1 MQIHII
7 MQESAVNECIS
18 RDMISLVGLSLID
31 IPIAGDHI
39 VREQAFDM
47 GRSSLERGLGR
58 E

>member
-1 MQIHII
+1 

-31 IPIAGDHI
+31 RPIAGDHI

-47 GRSSLERGLGR
+47 RRSSLERGPGR
-58 E
+58 G